1 MSIITLNFYPKKKK
15 KSFIKLDMFF
25 DYLKKKRSKKINNK
39 ILKLLESIIRVSRS
53 VLLKDFYLVYRT
65 RVNFKYNQYRLLAD
79 RKESL

>member
-39 ILKLLESIIRVSRS
+39 ILKLLETIIRVSRS
-53 VLLKDFYLVYRT
+53 VLLKDFYDSLHELV
-65 RVNFKYNQYRLLAD
+65 
-79 RKESL
+79 

>member
-39 ILKLLESIIRVSRS
+39 ILKLLETIIRIPRS
-53 VLLKDFYLVYRT
+53 ILLKDFY
-65 RVNFKYNQYRLLAD
+65 D
-79 RKESL
+79 SLQNSCKL

>member
-39 ILKLLESIIRVSRS
+39 ILKLLETIIRVPRS
-53 VLLKDFYLVYRT
+53 VLLKDFYDSLHELV
-65 RVNFKYNQYRLLAD
+65 
-79 RKESL
+79 

>member
-39 ILKLLESIIRVSRS
+39 ILKLLETIIRVPRS
-53 VLLKDFYLVYRT
+53 VLLKDFY
-65 RVNFKYNQYRLLAD
+65 D
-79 RKESL
+79 SLQNSCKL